1 MFDHPP
7 ALNMPAISRKLCVGA
22 VRGGGCWTIM
32 CREYANVYPSILEK
46 RSNPSSH
53 SRARFPLTDQ
63 EAWVTA
69 KRMRFRDEVFD
80 AGYRAK
86 TGVWGE

>member
-1 MFDHPP
+1 
-7 ALNMPAISRKLCVGA
+7 MPARSRKLCVGA
-22 VRGGGCWTIM
+22 VRGGGYWTIL

-53 SRARFPLTDQ
+53 SRARFPVTDQ

-69 KRMRFRDEVFD
+69 KRMRFRDEVFVPGKD
-80 AGYRAK
+80 GSL
-86 TGVWGE
+86 G